1 MQNELKNQIL
11 LRLRRYIGKEKFD
24 HKAKLME
31 HQLAALE
38 QSHAFL
44 ALPKGGRY
52 DVAYSDAGGGQAQSG
67 QKIDDFFEVISA
79 TGTGKTRMMGCLAE
93 ACDVPTLFL
102 TPRNVINDQTKKEFC
117 EEIGINSAD
126 VGVYDSKQPRAARTR
141 ALQQKYL
148 ITTYQ
153 SLPSLLRQNHF
164 ADPASK
170 DYRPLVLLD
179 EVHKG
184 KGPETAKAIKGFM
197 RRCIV
202 AGFTATEAGERQALF
217 EGQVPIYQLK
227 IVPAIEKDL
236 LCEGVRTGVIDVK
249 IDEQW
254 LKEFKPPGAGED
266 FREEDVA
273 RFVNNPAVIKGAI
286 DFHFN
291 EDPDHLAQLDM
302 GGPLHRLPAIFYTQ
316 GVDAARRGAELFNQT
331 AAALGKA
338 ARADYVSGE
347 MSKTERDAKLD
358 AFRTGQIGALWND
371 SVLEMGFNDRNATVG
386 YMLRPSRV
394 THRVEQP
401 LGRFTRKPTDAYAER
416 FYPDGSRQGKIALAI
431 NVRAPNM
438 NPLLFGEVL
447 EGRAAVFSQS
457 RPQAAR
463 PKQPPGIKPWPDDIE
478 VHIDYDDVSE
488 VVTKAKKVR
497 DQSYGEKSEDW
508 VNFTETCRELRID
521 ADKLRPLWDQVAAAA
536 EAGSAEQQVA
546 IDGLAVTCAYKSTWD
561 GKVVLCI
568 NKSALPDLAARI
580 GLGDPKK
587 SGDEWM
593 ARIEFF
599 RAVGTT
605 EKNAKAEALW
615 SLISE
620 RHAAAPEEPIIIEG
634 HTVRCGTARRGNHH
648 VLSLHADQVQWFR
661 EQLGIAEKKGD
672 EWASRNEAAREIGWS
687 VNTPRFEKCWK
698 QLEAEYAS
706 TRKSPVTVKDYT
718 GEFAIECG
726 YKAAGPRIPF
736 CIKRTSLSRFS
747 ALLAPEKG
755 SEWLD
760 VLRAATTS
768 GYRQNDPAFRG
779 VWSELNH
786 LLDGNQPTVVEGIE
800 IKCTYAKNG
809 RSMMFAVN
817 AASIE
822 RFREAV
828 KVRKEKG
835 VATAP
840 GGHGHHDAYAVSQM
854 NLPAKDAEWLG
865 LGEIRQA
872 SSPHRRE
879 IRKAVDLIQHGYNPA
894 LPGIQPIICW
904 NHNVRVQKMLAGT
917 RSVLCVNRD
926 DWTRVEQA
934 IAEAISSPA
943 HADNRL
949 KTQSIT
955 RRDLA
960 PGSDDLKRT
969 GHSRGSAV
977 GD

>member
-1 MQNELKNQIL
+1 MQNELKDRIL
-11 LRLRRYIGKEKFD
+11 HKLRHYVGREKAD
-24 HKAKLME
+24 HKDKLMD
-31 HQLAALE
+31 HQVAALE
-38 QSHAFL
+38 RSLAFL
-44 ALPKGGRY
+44 SLHKGESYGI
-52 DVAYSDAGGGQAQSG
+52 AYSADGKGKEETGR
-67 QKIDDFFEVISA
+67 KIDDFFEVVSA
-79 TGTGKTRMMGCLAE
+79 TGTGKTRMMGCLAK

-117 EEIGINSAD
+117 EEIGLDPDD
-126 VGVYDSKQPRAARTR
+126 VGVYDGKQPRAAKAR
-141 ALQQKYL
+141 AIGQKYL

-153 SLPSLLRQNHF
+153 SLPSLLRQYPF
-164 ADPASK
+164 ADAGSEH
-170 DYRPLVLLD
+170 YRPLVLLD
-179 EVHKG
+179 EVHMG
-184 KGPETAKAIKGFM
+184 KGPQTAKEIKGLL
-197 RRCIV
+197 RKSIV

-217 EGQVPIYQLK
+217 EGQAPIFQLK

-236 LCEGVRTGVIDVK
+236 LCEGVRTGVIDVN

-254 LKEFKPPGAGED
+254 LKDFKPPGAGVD
-266 FREEDVA
+266 FREADVA
-273 RFVNNPAVIKGAI
+273 RFVNSPAVIKGAI

-291 EDPDHLAQLDM
+291 EDPEHLARLDM

-331 AAALGKA
+331 ATALGKS

-347 MSKTERDAKLD
+347 MSKTVRDAKLE
-358 AFRTGQIGALWND
+358 AFRTGQISALWND

-386 YMLRPSRV
+386 YMLRPTRV

-401 LGRFTRKPTDAYAER
+401 LGRFARKPTDDYAER
-416 FYPDGSRQGKIALAI
+416 FYPDIDRQGKIALAI

-457 RPQAAR
+457 RPQPTR
-463 PKQPPGIKPWPDDIE
+463 PTQPPGMKPWPSDIE

-488 VVTKAKKVR
+488 VVTKAKKAR

-508 VNFTETCRELRID
+508 INYTETCRELRT
-521 ADKLRPLWDQVAAAA
+521 ASDKLRALWDQIAAAA
-536 EAGSAEQQVA
+536 EAGSAEQQVS
-546 IDGLAVTCAYKSTWD
+546 IDGLAVTCAYKATWD
-561 GKVVLCI
+561 GKVVFCI
-568 NKSALPDLAARI
+568 NRSALPGLAARI
-580 GLGDPKK
+580 GLGDPEK

-593 ARIEFF
+593 ARIEFL

-605 EKNAKAEALW
+605 DKNAKAEELW
-615 SLISE
+615 SQISD
-620 RHAAAPEEPIIIEG
+620 RYAAAPEEPVVIEG
-634 HTVRCGTARRGNHH
+634 HEVKCGTARRGNHH
-648 VLSLHADQVQWFR
+648 VFCLHADQVHWFR
-661 EQLGIAEKKGD
+661 EHLGIAEKKGD
-672 EWASRNEAAREIGWS
+672 EWASRKEAAAEIGWS

-698 QLEAEYAS
+698 MLEAEYAT
-706 TRKSPVTVKDYT
+706 TRKSPITVKDYT

-726 YKAAGPRIPF
+726 YKSAGPKIPF
-736 CIKRTSLSRFS
+736 CIKRTSLPRFS

-768 GYRQNDPAFRG
+768 GYRQNDPAFRS

-800 IKCTYAKNG
+800 IKCTYARNG

-828 KVRKEKG
+828 RVRKEKR
-835 VATAP
+835 VAVAP
-840 GGHGHHDAYAVSQM
+840 GEHAFSDAYAASQM
-854 NLPAKDAEWLG
+854 NLPAKDAEWMG
-865 LGEIRQA
+865 LGDIRQA

-879 IRKAVDLIQHGYNPA
+879 IRKAVDPIQHAYNPA
-894 LPGIQPIICW
+894 LPGIQRMDCW
-904 NHNVRVQKMLAGT
+904 GHSVRVRKMLAGT
-917 RSVLCVNRD
+917 RPVICVNRE
-926 DWTRVEQA
+926 DWAKVEQA
-934 IAEAISSPA
+934 IAEAMSSPA
-943 HADNRL
+943 HAEDRL
-949 KTQSIT
+949 RTRPIT
-955 RRDLA
+955 SKDLA

-969 GHSRGSAV
+969 GHSRSPGS
-977 GD
+977 GN